1 MKRGV
6 IFKSVI
12 ISLILSAAFVTGLSS
27 KIQAESKIS
36 YDKTS
41 GQVLICNGRLV
52 LNVQTK
58 DGLNANSLRD
68 TQSGRVYADAD
79 YVWPGGKFPTLIGE
93 PEIIQR
99 ENGNVSV
106 IFRGRLDEIMIAQK
120 FTAPAQEAGVLI
132 EEVTISNP
140 GKNLVDTS
148 HFGCG
153 FAKKHTPAADEAA
166 QKAESHFSAI
176 PFRKDTVTR
185 RLCDY
190 SMTDLFTLDVEQITF
205 ESSRGFPHTGSRNDS
220 WGSEAWAWYENNN
233 SLMIIKYNNEAMEW
247 SLLKP
252 LKQAELVLRFG
263 GAGLW
268 RVGDPEAAAALEPGE
283 TFSFGMT
290 RLEIV
295 DGGWRESYSA
305 FRCYM
310 EKQGNHPPKGFNP
323 PVHWNELYDNQF
335 FGNIAATVQDPNIW
349 PYMAENLYRVEDMRV
364 EAAKAAELGCELF
377 YMDPGWETACAS
389 TVWDTE
395 RLGPVQDFIKMIQ
408 TDYGIQYIGLWT
420 PLAEGPPSF
429 IEPSK
434 YTEDALR
441 RDENVNIIT
450 YFYNWGPPKHQKIRP
465 LLCSAAPAYLDVK
478 VNHFLELAKN
488 GVKFFLI
495 DGTQFS
501 GPCYDPAH
509 GHRLPLT
516 RHEHIMGYFKMI
528 QEIKRQYPDVLIEI
542 HDLMAGPCSFRY
554 IPTYFLYTKP
564 FSHDALWAFE
574 YMWDPMAN
582 LMSGESIALY
592 YLNLAYSI
600 PFYLHINL
608 KSDNE
613 NALVF
618 WWNASTIRY
627 LGVGGR
633 HPDEKV
639 WEAHK
644 QAMKTYMRLKPFFT
658 QGDFY
663 GLDEMIHVH
672 TLKEKN
678 AAVINCFNL
687 AETPETKTFTFTL
700 SEAGLSSQSKYK
712 VVGAGSWQQEGE
724 TIELTVALDGRDAAV
739 IELVPASR

>member
-1 MKRGV
+1 MKRY
-6 IFKSVI
+6 IFTVY
-12 ISLILSAAFVTGLSS
+12 LILSFLVMGLSA

-36 YDKTS
+36 YDSAS
-41 GQVLICNGRLV
+41 GQVLIDSGRLELLV
-52 LNVQTK
+52 DTK
-58 DGLNANSLRD
+58 QGLNAKSLRD
-68 TQSGRVYADAD
+68 TQSGRVYADGD
-79 YVWPGGKFPTLIGE
+79 YVWPGGQFPKLIGE
-93 PEIIQR
+93 PEIIHR
-99 ENGNVSV
+99 ENGDVSV
-106 IFRGRLDEIMIAQK
+106 IFRGRLDEIGIAQE
-120 FTAPAQEAGVLI
+120 FTVPAQEASVLI
-132 EEVTISNP
+132 EKITISNP
-140 GKNLVDTS
+140 GKNLLDTS
-148 HFGCG
+148 QFGCG
-153 FAKKHTPAADEAA
+153 FAKKHTIAKEEAA
-166 QKAESHFSAI
+166 QKAESRFSAI

-185 RLCDY
+185 RLCDN
-190 SMTDLFTLDVEQITF
+190 SMTELFTLDVEQITF
-205 ESSRGFPHTGSRNDS
+205 DSSRGFPHTGSRNDS
-220 WGSEAWAWYENNN
+220 WGAEAWAWYQNGN

-252 LKQAELVLRFG
+252 LKQAEPILRFA

-268 RVGDPEAAAALEPGE
+268 RVGDPEAAAMLEPGE
-283 TFSFGMT
+283 TFRFGMT
-290 RLEIV
+290 RLEVV

-305 FRCYM
+305 FRRFM
-310 EKQGNHPPKGFNP
+310 ENQGNRTPQGFNP

-349 PYMAENLYRVEDMRV
+349 SPMAQAYYRVEDMRI

-377 YMDPGWETACAS
+377 YMDPGWDTACCS

-395 RLGPVQDFIKMIQ
+395 RLGTVQDFIKMIR

-429 IEPSK
+429 IEPGK
-434 YTEDALR
+434 YTQDALR
-441 RDENVNIIT
+441 RDENGKIID
-450 YFYNWGPPKHQKIRP
+450 YFYNWGPPEHQKTRP
-465 LLCSAAPAYLDVK
+465 LLCSGAPAYLDVK

-501 GPCYDPAH
+501 GPCYDPSH
-509 GHRLPLT
+509 GHRIPYT
-516 RHEHIMGYFKMI
+516 RHEHVMGYFKMI

-554 IPTYFLYTKP
+554 VPTYFLYTKP
-564 FSHDALWAFE
+564 FAHDALWAFE

-592 YLNLAYSI
+592 YLNLAYSV

-608 KSDNE
+608 KTDNA

-627 LGVGGR
+627 LGVGGK

-639 WEAHK
+639 WQAHK
-644 QAMKTYMRLKPFFT
+644 DAMKTYLRLKPFFT
-658 QGDFY
+658 QGEFY
-663 GLDEMIHVH
+663 GLDEMIHIH
-672 TLKEKN
+672 TLPDRN

-687 AETPETKTFTFTL
+687 AETPETKTFSMNL
-700 SEAGLSSQSKYK
+700 SQVGLSPKVKYEIQ
-712 VVGAGSWQQEGE
+712 GASLWQQEGE
-724 TIELTVALDGRDAAV
+724 TIQITAEIAGHGTKLLEV
-739 IELVPASR
+739 IPKS